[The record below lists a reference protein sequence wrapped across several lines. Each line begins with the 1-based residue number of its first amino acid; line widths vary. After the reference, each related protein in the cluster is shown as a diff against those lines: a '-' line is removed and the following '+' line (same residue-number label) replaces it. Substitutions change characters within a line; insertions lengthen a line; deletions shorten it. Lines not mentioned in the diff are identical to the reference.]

1 MAGNATGGLN
11 GSVKNTLSNTTVEWT
26 AYLLASAFVTAI
38 VEQSEHSNELAFLF
52 NKLGS
57 ITKYCCSIYGVTCLV
72 MALVLNRTLVIASTN
87 NTRTQQILLN
97 RNRGVRSGDKLGEF
111 LKKVSI
117 VSFRLG
123 VVVMLLYQ
131 GYNCLVALSLL
142 GSIGLPG
149 GSSRTWFYDVLLYF
163 PIFDYDSEKFSGI
176 KYMATPD
183 DQVMLGPTTDMY
195 WPIFLTFCLSSFMET
210 FVSAIQGRKPYTE
223 SGITIFEHSL
233 AFQEFSTNGSLF
245 FGSSKFHER
254 PTEQVLV
261 ATLFLI
267 CNHLNIHIGG
277 LLNNNKYRLI
287 PSTVFGL
294 GFLSYFVSSF
304 FNRKIFGFPLIL
316 IITFIPQLV
325 IFQIIALSG
334 AIFILAIIAN
344 GFRLQDLNYASFL
357 KSETTDNEVEYSVQN
372 LNIHLN
378 DDFYTALLNLVMI
391 SIISA
396 GKSSYITELS
406 IVNMDNQ
413 TWVERSMWLA
423 IRGDINPGIADDSNE
438 NLMRYFKQNNIS
450 GYANII
456 NSPSQRLIS
465 DAKNEENEKY
475 AFESSSIFIRRFN
488 YMKNLLVDIS
498 QLLVGLMYKLSMKLI
513 SRAFGTEVQ
522 VTDFETEEEFEK
534 RKQKVPKFLRKYMRR
549 KGSDKQLIARS
560 YQRSTIDLNE
570 YTDEQIEDKYIE
582 LLAGQDILEND
593 DSNDYQDVYE
603 SEIESEIETEEVT
616 PINDLITGSSFMEMV
631 SATPG
636 NKYLQVHMS
645 NNTRVTRSQY
655 QKIILQEN
663 ENADVSNKLIQL
675 LLERQMHTTKKSGEV
690 NTDCVICQV
699 NTREIITWPCKCFA
713 ICEPC
718 RLSLVAKGMEGCVC
732 CRRDVQ
738 GVSKVFIP

>member
-1 MAGNATGGLN
+1 
-11 GSVKNTLSNTTVEWT
+11 
-26 AYLLASAFVTAI
+26 
-38 VEQSEHSNELAFLF
+38 
-52 NKLGS
+52 
-57 ITKYCCSIYGVTCLV
+57 

-87 NTRTQQILLN
+87 NTRTQQILVN
-97 RNRGVRSGDKLGEF
+97 RHRGVHRGDKLSQF
-111 LKKVSI
+111 LKTISI
-117 VSFRLG
+117 VSFRLA
-123 VVVMLLYQ
+123 VVVALLYQ
-131 GYNCLVALSLL
+131 GYNCLVTLNLL
-142 GSIGLPG
+142 GSIGIPSG
-149 GSSRTWFYDVLLYF
+149 CSRGWFYDVLLYF
-163 PIFDYDSEKFSGI
+163 PIFEYDSTKFSGI

-183 DQVMLGPTTDMY
+183 DQVMLGPTTDIY

-245 FGSSKFHER
+245 FGNSKFHER

-287 PSTVFGL
+287 PSTAFGL

-304 FNRKIFGFPLIL
+304 FNGKIVGFPLIL
-316 IITFIPQLV
+316 IITFIPQVV
-325 IFQIIALSG
+325 IFHIIALSG
-334 AIFILAIIAN
+334 VIFVLAIIAN
-344 GFRLQDLNYASFL
+344 GFTLQDLNYASFL
-357 KSETTDNEVEYSVQN
+357 KSETSDNEVEYSVSN

-413 TWVERSMWLA
+413 TWVERSIWRS
-423 IRGDINPGIADDSNE
+423 IRGDATPEMAHDSNE
-438 NLMRYFKQNNIS
+438 NLMKYFKQNNIS

-456 NSPSQRLIS
+456 NTPSKRLIS
-465 DAKNEENEKY
+465 DTKNGESEKQ
-475 AFESSSIFIRRFN
+475 AFETSSIIKRRFT
-488 YMKNLLVDIS
+488 YLKTLIVDMIQLVLGLL
-498 QLLVGLMYKLSMKLI
+498 YKLTMKLI
-513 SRAFGTEVQ
+513 ARIYGTETQ
-522 VTDFETEEEFEK
+522 DTDFETEEEFEK
-534 RKQKVPKFLRKYMRR
+534 RKQKVPKYLRKYMKR

-560 YQRSTIDLNE
+560 SDKATVDLND
-570 YTDEQIEDKYIE
+570 YTEEQIEKKYIE
-582 LLAGQDILEND
+582 LLTGYDILEND

-603 SEIESEIETEEVT
+603 YESEVESEIESEDVT

-631 SATPG
+631 SSTPG

-655 QKIILQEN
+655 KNIILKEN
-663 ENADVSNKLIQL
+663 ENTDVSNKLIQL
-675 LLERQMHTTKKSGEV
+675 LLERQMHKTKKSGEV